1 MSPSCKKVSLKGL
14 ADFMTSSAVRQRS
27 ILRQYKY
34 PDEDEA
40 RAKIIYYR
48 EARDR
53 IAAYHRSTHTVTW
66 LGEEASSLAGLAASN
81 VGRTRTRLQHNAR
94 GLRAYATHFSGR
106 HFEVLPDITQYLN
119 YGDVTVTVRPDLH
132 VRERSKEKLVK
143 LEFGVEDPPEQL
155 LHIIAQ
161 SMFEAAEIGGLCL
174 SSACIICLDVPRGRE
189 IRGARAGSRMRNE
202 IQAACA
208 NISSIWDTI

>member
-1 MSPSCKKVSLKGL
+1 MSPSAKKVSLKGL

-27 ILRQYKY
+27 ILRQYKH

-53 IAAYHRSTHTVTW
+53 IAAYHRSNHPADW
-66 LGEEASSLAGLAASN
+66 LNEQASSLAGLAASSD
-81 VGRTRTRLQHNAR
+81 GRTRTRLQHNVR
-94 GLRAYATHFSGR
+94 GLRAYASHFSR
-106 HFEVLPDITQYLN
+106 RRFDLLPDVTHYLT

-132 VRERSKEKLVK
+132 VRERRKEKLVK
-143 LEFGVEDPPEQL
+143 LEFGVEDPPDQL
-155 LHIIAQ
+155 LNIIAQ
-161 SMFEAAEIGGLCL
+161 SMFEAAENAGLGL

-189 IRGARAGSRMRNE
+189 IRGARAGSRMRSE

-208 NISSIWDTI
+208 NISSIWETI